1 MNCNWLQGSWTPLR
15 ILANRGRLTDAVE
28 EEAERWQRQASL
40 FFYHVAGESLPNN
53 LPCDWHTDTNRLENR
68 E

>member
-1 MNCNWLQGSWTPLR
+1 MTARLLAPLR
-15 ILANRGRLTDAVE
+15 IVANRGRLKDAVE

-40 FFYHVAGESLPNN
+40 FFYHVAGETLPNN